1 MSERGGFSPA
11 ARIEAFRAALRGVGD
26 TLRSQ
31 HNAWI
36 HSIVTVAVI
45 AVGAWLELARRDWAA
60 LALAIGLVWVAEL
73 LNTALEHLCD
83 VVSPEF
89 HPLVARAK
97 DAAAGGVLIAAAA
110 AAVVG
115 LVILGPPLLER
126 LG

>member
-1 MSERGGFSPA
+1 MSEREAFSPA
-11 ARIEAFRAALRGVGD
+11 ARIDAFRHALQGIAQ

-36 HSIVTVAVI
+36 HAFVTCCVFAT
-45 AVGAWLELARRDWAA
+45 GAWLGLARRDWAVI
-60 LALAIGLVWVAEL
+60 ALAIGLVWVAEL

-97 DAAAGGVLIAAAA
+97 DAAAGGVLLAAAIAAA
-110 AAVVG
+110 VG
-115 LVILGPPLLER
+115 LLILGPPLLER